1 MKTGSVAKLFG
12 IDPKTVTGWVD
23 EFPEFFSESAKGDGL
38 TQRSYLPEDL
48 IVLNTIK
55 VERAIR
61 TEVET
66 IRAKL
71 ASGHRDPAL
80 PPQET
85 LNRESS
91 VALYGQL
98 MTLQTQIED
107 ERRQNSSLREKI
119 QELEQTASQL
129 NERLKEVVNQLNR
142 EKNADVERLL
152 EDSRNREGELRE
164 QIGEL
169 KATIR
174 MLREQM
180 EKNDQ

>member
-23 EFPEFFSESAKGDGL
+23 EFSEFFSDSAIGDGL

-55 VERAIR
+55 AERSIR
-61 TEVET
+61 TEAET

-71 ASGHRDPAL
+71 ATGHRNPAL

-85 LNRESS
+85 TMNRESS
-91 VALYGQL
+91 LALYGQL
-98 MTLQTQIED
+98 TALQTQLES
-107 ERRQNSSLREKI
+107 ERREKEQMMSRI
-119 QELEQTASQL
+119 DELEDTITRL
-129 NERLKEVVNQLNR
+129 NKEKKEDAEKLMNEAR
-142 EKNADVERLL
+142 E
-152 EDSRNREGELRE
+152 REGDYRE

-169 KATIR
+169 KA
-174 MLREQM
+174 MLRIF
-180 EKNDQ
+180 KDQSDAK